1 MILMLIWIE
10 ISLFSKTSG
19 ICLIPPHRNKVSE
32 YDFYRRNE
40 MKIFIQYKSEYRLT
54 IVSVLNIDIIID
66 ITQIFVG
73 TSFDKQF

>member
-1 MILMLIWIE
+1 MVINVRMILMLIWIE

-40 MKIFIQYKSEYRLT
+40 MKIFI
-54 IVSVLNIDIIID
+54 
-66 ITQIFVG
+66 
-73 TSFDKQF
+73 